1 MENDTLASLFQKEFA
16 WCRVVAGESVAIV
29 TEPAS
34 PHNYVAASLASLA
47 GLGARPFQVML
58 PLAPTTDDTDDIAVV
73 AQGSGA
79 STILADFPHVVEL
92 LGKCGLV
99 IDLTLEGLVHS
110 PERKTVLSSGARM
123 LWIREPADALARLLP
138 TAERVRRID
147 RSVELLSKAR
157 EMVVTS
163 KAGTRFRANLEG
175 ALVTGSRG
183 FCADRGQWAH
193 WGQGLAAS
201 YVKSLEVDGEIVLD
215 VGDIVFP
222 FNRYV
227 ESRTTFQFR
236 QGFVEAIEGE
246 GLDAELI
253 RDYMGRWQDRNA
265 YGISHVGWGLH
276 ERGLWHALSLYGN
289 TSMGLDGRVFEGN
302 FPFSTGP
309 NHAAERYSR
318 CHFDIPMRHCS
329 IFLDGTPIVIDGA
342 IAEPS
347 IRRAR
352 V

>member
-1 MENDTLASLFQKEFA
+1 MDNVALASLFQTEFE
-16 WCRVVAGESVAIV
+16 WCRLARGESVAVV
-29 TEPAS
+29 TEPSS
-34 PHNYVAASLASLA
+34 PSSYVAACLASLA
-47 GLGARPFQVML
+47 GMGARPFQVML
-58 PLAPTTDDTDDIAVV
+58 PLTPRTDDVPVV

-99 IDLTLEGLVHS
+99 IDLTLEGMVHS
-110 PERKTVLSSGARM
+110 PETKTILGGGARM

-147 RSVELLSKAR
+147 RSVELLTGAR
-157 EMVVTS
+157 EMTVTS

-175 ALVTGSRG
+175 SLVTGSRG
-183 FCADRGQWAH
+183 FCAEPGRWAH
-193 WGQGLAAS
+193 WGQGLAAA
-201 YVKSLEVDGEIVLD
+201 YVKSLEVEGDIVLD

-227 ESRTTFQFR
+227 ESRTTFRFR
-236 QGFVEAIEGE
+236 DGFVEAIEGE

-276 ERGLWHALSLYGN
+276 ERGLWHALSLYGS

-302 FPFSTGP
+302 FLFSTGP
-309 NHAAERYSR
+309 NHAANRHSG
-318 CHFDIPMRHCS
+318 CHFDIPLRRCS
-329 IFLDGTPIVIDGA
+329 IFLDGRPIVIDGA
-342 IAEPS
+342 IVEPS
-347 IRRAR
+347 IRRTG

>member
-1 MENDTLASLFQKEFA
+1 MDDVSLASLFQKEFE
-16 WCRVVAGESVAIV
+16 WCRVAPGESVAII

-34 PHNYVAASLASLA
+34 PPSYLAASLA
-47 GLGARPFQVML
+47 GLAGRGSRPFQMML
-58 PLAPTTDDTDDIAVV
+58 PVTPTADDIAVV

-79 STILADFPHVVEL
+79 STILADFPHVVDL
-92 LGKCGLV
+92 LGKCDLV

-110 PERKTVLSSGARM
+110 PETKTVLAGGARM

-138 TAERVRRID
+138 TAERVKRID
-147 RSVELLSKAR
+147 RSVELLGAAR
-157 EMVVTS
+157 EMTVTS

-175 ALVTGSRG
+175 ALLTGSRG
-183 FCADRGQWAH
+183 FCAERGRWAH
-193 WGQGLAAS
+193 WGQGLAAA
-201 YVKSLEVDGEIVLD
+201 YVKSLDVEGEIVLD
-215 VGDIVFP
+215 IGDIVFP

-227 ESRTTFQFR
+227 ESRTAFR
-236 QGFVEAIEGE
+236 FRGGFVEAIEGE

-276 ERGLWHALSLYGN
+276 ERGLWHALSLYGS
-289 TSMGLDGRVFEGN
+289 TAMGLDGRVFEGN
-302 FPFSTGP
+302 FLFSTGP
-309 NHAAERYSR
+309 NHAAGRESR

-342 IAEPS
+342 IVEPS
-347 IRRAR
+347 IRRAGM
-352 V
+352 

>member
-1 MENDTLASLFQKEFA
+1 MDNVALTSLFQKEFA
-16 WCRVVAGESVAIV
+16 WCRVAAGESAAIV
-29 TEPAS
+29 TEPSSPAS
-34 PHNYVAASLASLA
+34 YLEASLASLS
-47 GLGARPFQVML
+47 GMGARPFQVML
-58 PLAPTTDDTDDIAVV
+58 PFTARTDDIPVV

-92 LGKCGLV
+92 LGKCSLV

-110 PERKTVLSSGARM
+110 PETKTVLAGGARM
-123 LWIREPADALARLLP
+123 LWVREPADALARLLP
-138 TAERVRRID
+138 TAERVTRID
-147 RSVELLSKAR
+147 RSVDLLGKAR
-157 EMVVTS
+157 EMTVTS

-175 ALVTGSRG
+175 ALITGSRG
-183 FCADRGQWAH
+183 FCAERGRWAH
-193 WGQGLAAS
+193 WGQGLAAA
-201 YVKSLEVDGEIVLD
+201 YVKSLDVDGEIVLD

-227 ESRTTFQFR
+227 ESRTTFRFR
-236 QGFVEAIEGE
+236 EGFVDAIEGE

-276 ERGLWHALSLYGN
+276 ERGLWHALSLYGS

-302 FPFSTGP
+302 FLFSTGP
-309 NHAAERYSR
+309 NHAAGRHSG

-342 IAEPS
+342 IVEPS
-347 IRRAR
+347 IRRAGL
-352 V
+352 